1 MSNMKR
7 PVYVI
12 QGKYAQEYGWE
23 DLSEYCRP
31 DYATDS
37 DARAACLADLK
48 EYRLAEPSSAH
59 RMITRR
65 EEVEEQEAM
74 DNE

>member
-1 MSNMKR
+1 MKR

-23 DLSEYCRP
+23 DLCEYGLP
-31 DYATDS
+31 DYAT
-37 DARAACLADLK
+37 AREARIACLADLK
-48 EYRLAEPSSAH
+48 EYRLAEPASAH

-65 EEVEEQEAM
+65 EEE
-74 DNE
+74 DNG